1 MMSGEEEVERERRN
15 TYGFPD
21 RKQIAELKSAERPA
35 YTRLI
40 PYAYLTRRHMHE
52 CVLVA
57 RDNKES

>member
-15 TYGFPD
+15 MGFQIA
-21 RKQIAELKSAERPA
+21 KQIAELKSAERPA